1 MITDKQIIMRNHGIM
16 SLVNMKKDKIIKDI
30 KTIIFSSADSDYYS
44 SDIDKG
50 SLEELVDIGLKS
62 MTIKQLE
69 TYLIK
74 QEKMEQDIYDNR

>member
-1 MITDKQIIMRNHGIM
+1 MSSEKQK
-16 SLVNMKKDKIIKDI
+16 LIKDI

-62 MTIKQLE
+62 MTIEQLQ
-69 TYLIK
+69 TYLIN
-74 QEKMEQDIYDNR
+74 QEKMEQDINER

>member
-1 MITDKQIIMRNHGIM
+1 MSSEKQK
-16 SLVNMKKDKIIKDI
+16 LIKDI

-62 MTIKQLE
+62 MTIEQLQ

-74 QEKMEQDIYDNR
+74 QEEMEQDINER

>member
-1 MITDKQIIMRNHGIM
+1 M

-30 KTIIFSSADSDYYS
+30 KTIIFSSADGDYYS

>member
-1 MITDKQIIMRNHGIM
+1 M
-16 SLVNMKKDKIIKDI
+16 SSEKKKIIKDI

-62 MTIKQLE
+62 MTIEQLQ
-69 TYLIK
+69 TYLIN
-74 QEKMEQDIYDNR
+74 QEKMEQDINER